1 MCLLFSIALSY
12 CNNIEIRNKI
22 RDWSQFFGFAFFTFC
37 ITGIIEIIL
46 KVIIGRARPDV
57 DTHFANWVF
66 RPFNFDH
73 LFQSFPS
80 GHTQTVF
87 TFAFLVALRSRSLR
101 LPVFLFAA
109 LVSFSRILRNV
120 HFLSDVMGGI
130 LIAWIGLQ
138 LAQRLHF
145 VLISR
150 LTGAH
155 EKALSLQ
162 AFEAPEIF

>member
-1 MCLLFSIALSY
+1 MTLSY
-12 CNNIEIRNKI
+12 FDDLEIKNKV
-22 RDWSQFFGFAFFTFC
+22 RGS
-37 ITGIIEIIL
+37 
-46 KVIIGRARPDV
+46 RPDV
-57 DTHFANWVF
+57 ESHFANWIF

-87 TFAFLVALRSRSLR
+87 TFAFLVVMRSKSLR
-101 LPVFLFAA
+101 IPAFIFAA

-130 LIAWIGLQ
+130 LVAWLGLQ

-145 VLISR
+145 ALISR
-150 LTGAH
+150 FTGAH
-155 EKALSLQ
+155 ENAIALQ
-162 AFEAPEIF
+162 AFETPEIL